1 MKKQKFISKK
11 FIPIVDLSRQFQS
24 IEEELVKIF
33 RRVGRS
39 GIYVNGNELNSFENE
54 FSKFCDTSFSIGV
67 GNATDGL
74 TTIMKAMNIGEGD
87 EVITADN
94 SFIASAGAI
103 VDLGAI
109 PILCDVNEDLNI
121 DPNKIEKLIT
131 NKTKAIMPVHL
142 TGRPAKMDAINKIAK
157 EYDLFVIED
166 AAQAIGAK
174 YKSNKVGSLGDAAVF
189 SLHPLKNLH
198 VYGDGGVITT
208 KCKYLNDKCR
218 QIRNHGLID
227 RDTCQNWG
235 RNSRLDEIQAGI
247 ALYKLQ
253 KIDEINSKFR
263 RIAKI
268 YSKELKN
275 YLTVPREN
283 KDEYCVFHNYVILHD
298 RRDDLA
304 EFLKGKGIDTKIRYP
319 KLISEQPAYKKLF
332 GKKYVSNLKSQASKY
347 NKKILSLPIF
357 PELADDEINYIT
369 SCIKEFFDKR

>member
-1 MKKQKFISKK
+1 MTTKTVPFFEYPRLWTDDRDDFLSIIDSVSSTGGFILQQAV
-11 FIPIVDLSRQFQS
+11 FD
-24 IEEELVKIF
+24 
-33 RRVGRS
+33 
-39 GIYVNGNELNSFENE
+39 FENE
-54 FSKFCDTSFSIGV
+54 LAEYAETNYSIGV

-235 RNSRLDEIQAGI
+235 RNSRLDEIQAAI